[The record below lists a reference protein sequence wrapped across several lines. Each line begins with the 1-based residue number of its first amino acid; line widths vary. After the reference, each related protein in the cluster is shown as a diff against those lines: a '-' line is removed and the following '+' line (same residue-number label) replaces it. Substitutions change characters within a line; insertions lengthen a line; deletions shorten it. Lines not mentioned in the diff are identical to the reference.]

1 MLVVMG
7 TFRVAPEHIEALLP
21 LARTVAEA
29 TRAEQG
35 CIQYSYAQDIDDPA
49 LFHVAERW
57 TDRAGAHGRMGRRPR
72 RARLPRPGDPAL
84 RNGRGRA
91 DLSSPAS
98 WWP

>member
-7 TFRVAPEHIEALLP
+7 TFRVAAEHIEALLP
-21 LARTVAEA
+21 LARKVAEA

-57 TDRAGAHGRMGRRPR
+57 TDRAALMAHAKSAHMAEWVAA
-72 RARLPRPGDPAL
+72 RAGLGFHDRVIRLYETDEGEAI
-84 RNGRGRA
+84 
-91 DLSSPAS
+91 
-98 WWP
+98 